1 MDYEEIRATGQ
12 PWGYW
17 LRVMPDGPPLL
28 DEDGSRWADVR
39 HCFWEKR
46 LGMPRARDTVRDEQL
61 ECMLGVLLARSHRM
75 LPATATAHDM
85 LEGSLLFYR
94 FYLHWLC
101 AQGLLGSAD
110 GEAFSARLTV
120 EGDAVIRML
129 AATRPLALANEPVQP
144 TAYDLLRAIEGIVG
158 DASARMLGA
167 EAFARTLPQA
177 FVREQVG
184 GTAAIALVMLESRGP
199 IPFQRTV
206 WSQAFA
212 DERSRDAFYLWL
224 CNHADRWDA
233 WALIAWQQGGSVLTR
248 HLLAMLATDQCAQ
261 GEGEVPFR
269 HYK

>member
-61 ECMLGVLLARSHRM
+61 ECLLGVLLARSHRM

-94 FYLHWLC
+94 IYLHWLC
-101 AQGLLGSAD
+101 AQGLLDAAD
-110 GEAFSARLTV
+110 GEAFSATLTV

-144 TAYDLLRAIEGIVG
+144 TAYDLLRAMEGIVG
-158 DASARMLGA
+158 DSSSRMLAA
-167 EAFARTLPQA
+167 EALARTQHQA
-177 FVREQVG
+177 FVREQLAGSVS
-184 GTAAIALVMLESRGP
+184 IALVMMGGSGQL
-199 IPFQRTV
+199 PFQRTI
-206 WSQAFA
+206 WTHTFPDCSPSAP
-212 DERSRDAFYLWL
+212 
-224 CNHADRWDA
+224 
-233 WALIAWQQGGSVLTR
+233 
-248 HLLAMLATDQCAQ
+248 MAQ
-261 GEGEVPFR
+261 I
-269 HYK
+269 